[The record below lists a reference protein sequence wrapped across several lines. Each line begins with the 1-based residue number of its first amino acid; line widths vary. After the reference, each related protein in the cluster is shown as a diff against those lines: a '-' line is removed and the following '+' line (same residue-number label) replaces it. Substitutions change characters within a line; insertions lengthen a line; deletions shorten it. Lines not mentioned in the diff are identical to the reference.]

1 MSKFVSEVTDGTFE
15 AEVLAAGV
23 PVVVDFWAEW
33 CPPCRALGPILE
45 QIAAE
50 HPELKVVKIDADHNP
65 ERTIEHQALALPTMK
80 VLHAGRVVR
89 TIIGAKP
96 KPALLADLAE
106 WLAPVPS

>member
-1 MSKFVSEVTDGTFE
+1 MSVVEVTDATWQ
-15 AEVLAAGV
+15 AEVLESER
-23 PVVVDFWAEW
+23 PVLVEFWAEW
-33 CPPCRALGPILE
+33 CPPCRALRPILE
-45 QIAAE
+45 QIALE

-106 WLAPVPS
+106 WLVPVPS